1 MARAVPLDS
10 DWRELT
16 AANIDTSLPAGAPQ
30 AGQETWLDGTDIDT
44 SFSKTRVQL
53 GQRYS

>member
-1 MARAVPLDS
+1 VPLDS